1 MKKYFITFN
10 AFLLTCTVGFAQKI
24 HFEEYDLPKGLHV
37 ILHQD
42 HSAPVVTTTVMYHV
56 GAKDD
61 LPGKSGFAHFFE
73 HLLFEGTKNIPRGR
87 WFDIVSAHGGDNNA
101 FTDVDKTYYY
111 ETLPSNSLQLA
122 LWMEAERM
130 LHPVINQVGVDTQKE
145 VVKEEKRE
153 GTDNV
158 PYGKIIYMPVV
169 QNHLFEKHPYKQAT
183 IGRMEDLNSAKL
195 EDFIRYNKRYYNP
208 NNAVLVVAGDFD
220 KAQAK
225 SWIETYF
232 APIPNNVSKPVR
244 DYPMDAPI
252 TQTLKVT
259 DYDANITTP
268 AKVLAWRTPK
278 MTDRDARAMDFIQ
291 AVLADGKSARLY
303 KKMIE
308 EKKEVLEFISYTCNY
323 EDIGILML
331 AAVAQGNTPLTQITD
346 DMDAEIKRIQTD
358 LISEKEYQK
367 VLNKFET
374 GFVAANSNVRGIA
387 YSLAMGYTFYKD
399 TNIVNKELELYRNI
413 TREDIRRVAQ
423 KYLNPN
429 QRLEIDYLPE
439 KKSN

>member
-1 MKKYFITFN
+1 MM
-10 AFLLTCTVGFAQKI
+10 
-24 HFEEYDLPKGLHV
+24 P
-37 ILHQD
+37 IL
-42 HSAPVVTTTVMYHV
+42 
-56 GAKDD
+56 
-61 LPGKSGFAHFFE
+61 
-73 HLLFEGTKNIPRGR
+73 
-87 WFDIVSAHGGDNNA
+87 
-101 FTDVDKTYYY
+101 
-111 ETLPSNSLQLA
+111 
-122 LWMEAERM
+122 
-130 LHPVINQVGVDTQKE
+130 
-145 VVKEEKRE
+145 
-153 GTDNV
+153 
-158 PYGKIIYMPVV
+158 
-169 QNHLFEKHPYKQAT
+169 
-183 IGRMEDLNSAKL
+183 
-195 EDFIRYNKRYYNP
+195 
-208 NNAVLVVAGDFD
+208 
-220 KAQAK
+220 
-225 SWIETYF
+225 
-232 APIPNNVSKPVR
+232 
-244 DYPMDAPI
+244 
-252 TQTLKVT
+252 
-259 DYDANITTP
+259 
-268 AKVLAWRTPK
+268 LAWRTPK

-374 GFVAANSNVRGIA
+374 GFVATNSNVRGIA